1 MGTAAAAP
9 VGARRKLKNCRAVKK
24 NPWSPTEINFFKTM
38 QNQLIEYDFE
48 RLPLIDADL
57 QLWRQVNLGR
67 SYDSLLQAIIEA
79 TAWRQEE
86 ITVYGKPYLQPR
98 LSAWFGDLAY
108 SYSGI
113 RLEPLPWTS
122 TLLHIKRQVETLVE
136 HEFNSVLLNYY
147 RDQNDG
153 MGMHSDDE
161 RELGP
166 QPVIASLSLG
176 DERRF
181 LLKHKS
187 RKDLKTVKLALPAGS
202 LLLMQGDTQK
212 YWRHGIN
219 KEKQACGPRIN
230 LTFRSIQSHRINP
243 GTKGG

>member
-1 MGTAAAAP
+1 MA
-9 VGARRKLKNCRAVKK
+9 
-24 NPWSPTEINFFKTM
+24 M
-38 QNQLIEYDFE
+38 QNQFAEFDIE

-57 QLWRQVNLGR
+57 QLWPQVDLGR
-67 SYDSLLQAIIEA
+67 SYDSLLQAIIED
-79 TAWRQEE
+79 TAWRQEK

-98 LSAWFGDLAY
+98 LSAWYGDLAY

-122 TLLHIKRQVETLVE
+122 TLLDIKRQVEALVE

-147 RDQNDG
+147 RDHNDS

-166 QPVIASLSLG
+166 QPAIASLSLG
-176 DERRF
+176 EERRF

-219 KEKQACGPRIN
+219 KEKQPCSPRIN
-230 LTFRSIQSHRINP
+230 LTFRSIRSDRISQ
-243 GTKGG
+243 GTKGLTACR

>member
-1 MGTAAAAP
+1 MA
-9 VGARRKLKNCRAVKK
+9 
-24 NPWSPTEINFFKTM
+24 M
-38 QNQLIEYDFE
+38 QNQFAEFEIE

-67 SYDSLLQAIIEA
+67 SYDCLLQTLIDD

-98 LSAWFGDLAY
+98 LSAWYGDLAY

-113 RLEPLPWTS
+113 RLEPLPWTP
-122 TLLHIKRQVETLVE
+122 TLLNIKRQVEALVE

-161 RELGP
+161 HELGP
-166 QPVIASLSLG
+166 QPAIASLSLG
-176 DERRF
+176 EVRSL

-187 RKDLKTVKLALPAGS
+187 RKALKTVKLALAAGS
-202 LLLMQGDTQK
+202 LLLMQGETQQ

-219 KEKQACGPRIN
+219 KQRQPCGPRVN
-230 LTFRSIQSHRINP
+230 LTFRSIRALTSR
-243 GTKGG
+243 K